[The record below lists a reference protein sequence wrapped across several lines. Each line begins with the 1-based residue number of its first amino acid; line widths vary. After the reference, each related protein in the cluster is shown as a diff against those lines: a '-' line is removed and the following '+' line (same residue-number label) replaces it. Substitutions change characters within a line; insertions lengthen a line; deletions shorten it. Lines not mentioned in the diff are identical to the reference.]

1 MYKAETVFFGTFKEK
16 LRDGKE
22 IDIINNIYQEVE
34 FAQYYEAVA
43 CESISGDIEYYLDM
57 LSKNDRV
64 LEIGTGNGRVLKP
77 LLAHGIDIYGIEL
90 EQAMLEFLN
99 EEEKSRVYI
108 GGIEKLTQFNHTSK
122 YSYIIIPATSVSL
135 FDEQI
140 FSNFLSEAKKVLN
153 SKGKIIFDFINPGQI
168 KKLDGVV
175 SIDKISDQLFMSG
188 NFVQGKK
195 FIYNIYTKT
204 AKGSRKLGYSIKNIY
219 TIDQVNHLGEQ
230 LGYTSRIIKKQPDYI
245 MMEVQKNEI

>member
-1 MYKAETVFFGTFKEK
+1 VFFGTFKEK

-77 LLAHGIDIYGIEL
+77 LLAHGIDIYGIEP

-99 EEEKSRVYI
+99 
-108 GGIEKLTQFNHTSK
+108 
-122 YSYIIIPATSVSL
+122 
-135 FDEQI
+135 
-140 FSNFLSEAKKVLN
+140 
-153 SKGKIIFDFINPGQI
+153 
-168 KKLDGVV
+168 
-175 SIDKISDQLFMSG
+175 
-188 NFVQGKK
+188 
-195 FIYNIYTKT
+195 
-204 AKGSRKLGYSIKNIY
+204 
-219 TIDQVNHLGEQ
+219 
-230 LGYTSRIIKKQPDYI
+230 
-245 MMEVQKNEI
+245 

>member
-77 LLAHGIDIYGIEL
+77 LLAHGIDIYGIEP

-99 EEEKSRVYI
+99 EEEKSRV
-108 GGIEKLTQFNHTSK
+108 
-122 YSYIIIPATSVSL
+122 
-135 FDEQI
+135 
-140 FSNFLSEAKKVLN
+140 
-153 SKGKIIFDFINPGQI
+153 DFINPGQI

>member
-43 CESISGDIEYYLDM
+43 CESISSDIEYYLDM

-77 LLAHGIDIYGIEL
+77 LLAHGIDIYGIEP

-153 SKGKIIFDFINPGQI
+153 SKGKIIFDFIGNGFLYNMVRI
-168 KKLDGVV
+168 LVGTLLEIGNKKRPVDDIPRVLAAKDRQEVRTTAPASGLYLQHVFYEEVPKKYRLD
-175 SIDKISDQLFMSG
+175 L
-188 NFVQGKK
+188 KK
-195 FIYNIYTKT
+195 
-204 AKGSRKLGYSIKNIY
+204 
-219 TIDQVNHLGEQ
+219 D
-230 LGYTSRIIKKQPDYI
+230 
-245 MMEVQKNEI
+245 